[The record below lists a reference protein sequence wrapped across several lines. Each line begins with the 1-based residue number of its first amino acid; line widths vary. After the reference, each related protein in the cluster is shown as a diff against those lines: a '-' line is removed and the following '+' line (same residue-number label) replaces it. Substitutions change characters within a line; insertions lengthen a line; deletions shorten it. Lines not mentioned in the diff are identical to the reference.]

1 MAQARQALSSL
12 SGFPEWLPAGRIVEQ
27 HFVDI
32 LRRTFELHGFSGI
45 ETRAVEPLVELTKK
59 GETSKEVYLLNRLQ
73 ADPGESEADT
83 DPRKQLGLHF
93 DLTVPF
99 ARYVVDNAGLL
110 AFPFKRY
117 QIQKVWRGERPQ
129 EGRFREFIQADI
141 DIVGDGS
148 LPLYHDVEVPLIMH
162 EALSAL
168 PIPPVTIHVS
178 NRKVA
183 QGFYQSIGIGS
194 DLLIEV
200 LRVVDKLDKIGPE
213 KVAAELT
220 LSVGASAQQAAQ
232 ALGLAAITGTD
243 GQDVS
248 DQVLRALGGAEPTG
262 LLEEGLTELTALLEV
277 AGRRRPG
284 AVIADLKIARGL
296 DYYTGTV
303 YESFMSGHEDL
314 GSVCSGGRYD
324 SLATNG
330 KRTFPG
336 VGISIGLSR
345 LLARVIGEGLVEVS
359 RPVPTVVLVAVTDEA
374 HRSAS
379 DAIADTLRARGI
391 SADVAPSAA
400 KFGKQIKAADKRAIP
415 FVWFP
420 GADGGPDSVKDIR
433 SGEQVEA
440 DAITWQPLS
449 VDAVPRIRV
458 SRSAADATADTEV
471 DSAS

>member
-1 MAQARQALSSL
+1 M
-12 SGFPEWLPAGRIVEQ
+12 
-27 HFVDI
+27 
-32 LRRTFELHGFSGI
+32 
-45 ETRAVEPLVELTKK
+45 
-59 GETSKEVYLLNRLQ
+59 
-73 ADPGESEADT
+73 
-83 DPRKQLGLHF
+83 
-93 DLTVPF
+93 
-99 ARYVVDNAGLL
+99 
-110 AFPFKRY
+110 
-117 QIQKVWRGERPQ
+117 
-129 EGRFREFIQADI
+129 
-141 DIVGDGS
+141 
-148 LPLYHDVEVPLIMH
+148 
-162 EALSAL
+162 
-168 PIPPVTIHVS
+168 
-178 NRKVA
+178 
-183 QGFYQSIGIGS
+183 
-194 DLLIEV
+194 
-200 LRVVDKLDKIGPE
+200 
-213 KVAAELT
+213 
-220 LSVGASAQQAAQ
+220 SAQQAAQ
-232 ALGLAAITGTD
+232 ALRLATITGTD

-248 DQVLRALGGAEPTG
+248 GQVLRALAGAEPTE
-262 LLEEGLTELTALLEV
+262 LLEEGLSELTALLEA

-303 YESFMSGHEDL
+303 YESFMAGHEDL

-379 DAIADTLRARGI
+379 DAIADALRARGI

-400 KFGKQIKAADKRAIP
+400 KFGKQIKAADKRSIP

-420 GADGGPDSVKDIR
+420 GADGAPDSVKDIR

-440 DAITWQPLS
+440 DAATWQPPS
-449 VDAVPRIRV
+449 DDDVPQITVAR
-458 SRSAADATADTEV
+458 AAAGNGADVEA

>member
-1 MAQARQALSSL
+1 MAQVRQALSSL
-12 SGFPEWLPAGRIVEQ
+12 SGFPEWLPAGHIVEQ

-168 PIPPVTIHVS
+168 PVPPVTIHVS

-277 AGRRRPG
+277 AGQRRPG

-400 KFGKQIKAADKRAIP
+400 KFGKQIKAADKRSIP

-440 DAITWQPLS
+440 DAAAWQPPG
-449 VDAVPRIRV
+449 DDTAPRI
-458 SRSAADATADTEV
+458 TARFSGA

>member
-1 MAQARQALSSL
+1 MTENTPLIIPELVALDADAGPGKEDVIEFL
-12 SGFPEWLPAGRIVEQ
+12 AATVAGAGR
-27 HFVDI
+27 
-32 LRRTFELHGFSGI
+32 
-45 ETRAVEPLVELTKK
+45 
-59 GETSKEVYLLNRLQ
+59 
-73 ADPGESEADT
+73 
-83 DPRKQLGLHF
+83 
-93 DLTVPF
+93 
-99 ARYVVDNAGLL
+99 
-110 AFPFKRY
+110 
-117 QIQKVWRGERPQ
+117 
-129 EGRFREFIQADI
+129 
-141 DIVGDGS
+141 
-148 LPLYHDVEVPLIMH
+148 
-162 EALSAL
+162 
-168 PIPPVTIHVS
+168 
-178 NRKVA
+178 
-183 QGFYQSIGIGS
+183 
-194 DLLIEV
+194 
-200 LRVVDKLDKIGPE
+200 
-213 KVAAELT
+213 
-220 LSVGASAQQAAQ
+220 ASSPD
-232 ALGLAAITGTD
+232 GLAADAKKREST
-243 GQDVS
+243 
-248 DQVLRALGGAEPTG
+248 APTG
-262 LLEEGLTELTALLEV
+262 IPGGIAIPHCRSSHVLAPSLGFARLAQPVDFGAADGRDADLIFMIAAPDGADDFHLQLLAKLARGLMQTDFTDALRQAADAEEIARIVTGQVQPELLEEGLSELTALLEA

-400 KFGKQIKAADKRAIP
+400 KFGKQIKAADKRSIP

-440 DAITWQPLS
+440 DAATWQPPGD
-449 VDAVPRIRV
+449 DAAPRI
-458 SRSAADATADTEV
+458 TARLSGA